1 MPDRAEIEAV
11 ARAMRGVVLAGH
23 ASEWDE
29 LAVAAIDALDR
40 VRDARDDD
48 EGLPDCEHGY
58 FAAGGTDTCPA
69 CDADALDYLERRKAE
84 AARSPQGEDHAPE
97 PDALGGLPPS
107 QPKEDQR

>member
-40 VRDARDDD
+40 VRDARDD
-48 EGLPDCEHGY
+48 HG
-58 FAAGGTDTCPA
+58 
-69 CDADALDYLERRKAE
+69 
-84 AARSPQGEDHAPE
+84 PE
-97 PDALGGLPPS
+97 PDALGG
-107 QPKEDQR
+107 QNADGG